1 MVQPGDPH
9 ARANAKSMCVF
20 AQPFDLSDYLM
31 PWNDGRFALR
41 QFSLDDVQIRPA
53 HPAIMNTHEHFTL
66 GRLRR
71 GHIAV
76 NQGICFDPGRFRKYA
91 GFHNRRFAH
100 IARLRCSSAKKGYQV
115 LTPFGASGRPLR
127 RTPVASK
134 TALPMAGAMPSMGV
148 SPAPADGMSFRSIRT
163 ASISGTSRKRGTR

>member
-1 MVQPGDPH
+1 M
-9 ARANAKSMCVF
+9 
-20 AQPFDLSDYLM
+20 
-31 PWNDGRFALR
+31 GRVR
-41 QFSLDDVQIRPA
+41 SGKLD
-53 HPAIMNTHEHFTL
+53 TH
-66 GRLRR
+66 
-71 GHIAV
+71 
-76 NQGICFDPGRFRKYA
+76 QGISHDQGMFRKYG
-91 GFHNRRFAH
+91 GFNNRRFAH